1 MFINIIHSKNV
12 LNKSL
17 EVTIIGIVLIV
28 SSSKELDSTQF
39 SMYEM
44 LIFLEPCT
52 EMAFLL
58 NLIVKTYFNTY
69 KFL

>member
-1 MFINIIHSKNV
+1 
-12 LNKSL
+12 
-17 EVTIIGIVLIV
+17 
-28 SSSKELDSTQF
+28 
-39 SMYEM
+39 MYEM

-69 KFL
+69 NGPIY